1 MTIDLSATELAII
14 WQALEGFRERY
25 DSEVHMRGELSA
37 EQFNRLID
45 KVGAAESAARNRSAG
60 EPAP

>member
-1 MTIDLSATELAII
+1 MVIDLTATELATI

-25 DSEVHMRGELSA
+25 DSELHMRGELTA

-45 KVGAAESAARNRSAG
+45 KVGAAESAARARAAG
-60 EPAP
+60 DPQP